1 MILEAYGFIVLFSFL
16 FTIPSFVFPLLQW
29 LLANTGSV
37 YTEDTY
43 SWLAFPATIYPN
55 GMFSLKVK

>member
-1 MILEAYGFIVLFSFL
+1 MILEAYGFI
-16 FTIPSFVFPLLQW
+16 W

-55 GMFSLKVK
+55 